1 MLLVEVQRKF
11 VVMITSWC

>member
-1 MLLVEVQRKF
+1 MLPVEVQRKF